1 MNYAKIRK
9 LDVTNGPGIR
19 TTLFVSG
26 CTHNCEGCFNKE
38 QQDFNYGNKFTK
50 ETEDEFIQLTKNKQ
64 IKGVNILG
72 GEPMQQIMDDTLLNL
87 LKRIKLETDKPIWLW
102 SGYTFEEIVNNPKR
116 LEILRE
122 VDVLID
128 GKFQADKRDI
138 MLKYRGSSNQR
149 VIDVKKSL
157 ELSNID
163 YIVFDEI
170 EENPSLETIEQGALL
185 GKENDVN
192 FVIGIGGGSPL
203 DASKAIAVMIK
214 NPDLTKDT
222 VLTNK
227 ALEAIDVIAVPTTA
241 GTGSETTQYS
251 IVTVHK
257 EKTKKNLGQSVFPK
271 LALLDASYMNNMNS
285 ETTINTAID
294 ALSHLVEGYLNVNA
308 NFFTDAL
315 VEKALKVWGECI
327 DSLLNKSFNFEVREK
342 FMIASTIAGMVI
354 AQTGTSLP
362 HGMGYSLTYFKGL
375 PHGIANGCLYR
386 EYLKV
391 FKDKEK
397 VNNIW
402 KYLGLSSFEEL
413 DNILEKLT
421 KVDIEISDEEIKEYT
436 EGMWNN
442 KAKLKNHTEEIT
454 YEEIYNIYKNSL
466 S

>member
-157 ELSNID
+157 E
-163 YIVFDEI
+163 E
-170 EENPSLETIEQGALL
+170 
-185 GKENDVN
+185 GK
-192 FVIGIGGGSPL
+192 I
-203 DASKAIAVMIK
+203 
-214 NPDLTKDT
+214 
-222 VLTNK
+222 
-227 ALEAIDVIAVPTTA
+227 
-241 GTGSETTQYS
+241 
-251 IVTVHK
+251 
-257 EKTKKNLGQSVFPK
+257 
-271 LALLDASYMNNMNS
+271 
-285 ETTINTAID
+285 
-294 ALSHLVEGYLNVNA
+294 
-308 NFFTDAL
+308 
-315 VEKALKVWGECI
+315 
-327 DSLLNKSFNFEVREK
+327 
-342 FMIASTIAGMVI
+342 
-354 AQTGTSLP
+354 
-362 HGMGYSLTYFKGL
+362 
-375 PHGIANGCLYR
+375 
-386 EYLKV
+386 
-391 FKDKEK
+391 
-397 VNNIW
+397 
-402 KYLGLSSFEEL
+402 
-413 DNILEKLT
+413 
-421 KVDIEISDEEIKEYT
+421 IEI
-436 EGMWNN
+436 
-442 KAKLKNHTEEIT
+442 L
-454 YEEIYNIYKNSL
+454 
-466 S
+466 